1 MEFFIWKILK
11 GMKTKKDKEKMKEV
25 KRTRNLRKKLKQE
38 NDMIVYKIENSWQQ
52 EMLFLQSQKTRK
64 WLRDLQMNL
73 TM

>member
-1 MEFFIWKILK
+1 
-11 GMKTKKDKEKMKEV
+11 MKTKKDKEKMKEV

>member
-1 MEFFIWKILK
+1 
-11 GMKTKKDKEKMKEV
+11 MKEV

>member
-1 MEFFIWKILK
+1 
-11 GMKTKKDKEKMKEV
+11 MKTKKDKEKMKEV

-64 WLRDLQMNL
+64 WLRNLQMNL

>member
-1 MEFFIWKILK
+1 
-11 GMKTKKDKEKMKEV
+11 MKTKKDKEKMKEV

-38 NDMIVYKIENSWQQ
+38 NDMIVYKIENSWQK